1 MNEYFEKI
9 INEYGFEKREG
20 QEKMAQLIQN
30 CIDENKSCLV
40 EAGTGIG
47 KTLAYL
53 LPAIL
58 YSKKNEK
65 RVVISTNTINL
76 QEQIIDKDLPLLEKI
91 IGEKI
96 NYRLVKGR
104 GNYVCGNRLINNC
117 TDPSIIDWYKKTKTG
132 DKSEIDFYIDPSVWE
147 QIKSDKDYCIN
158 AKCSQTDN
166 CFYYKIK
173 EKIKDCEILIVNHAL
188 LLSHFKYDK
197 VLPDF
202 DFLVIDESH
211 NLENIARTYFEDSLS
226 AKDLGLNFGLIYNK
240 RTNKGIFTKLAL
252 QIEGIEKIYVDY
264 IDTFNRL
271 YDAFF
276 DLFTKIS
283 LELTRISA
291 TCLKLN
297 KVYDKKTLKKS
308 IDKIIE
314 TYEIFE
320 EINKKLLEYPMDEET
335 KQEYLNYYSKIKEGY
350 KIIQEFLEKELK
362 NSVRWFRINQ
372 ANSDI
377 EICITPLDISEK
389 LKIIYQDRIVIMTSA
404 TLKIANS
411 FSYINERLGLANF
424 EKYTVESPFDYDKN
438 MKILLSKNKFEP
450 NSLEYL
456 NYSIEFLN
464 KYLNEKKEGTFI
476 LCTSY
481 KQVELISKGL
491 KLKDCNVLVQ
501 GQMSRKKMIEEF
513 KNSKNAAVLIG
524 TDSFWEGVDVK
535 GNKLKN
541 IVILKLPF
549 FVPNN
554 PVNEA
559 LIEEIKKKGIN
570 PFINF
575 QLPQAIIKLKQGVGR
590 LIRSKSD
597 SGEVIILDNRIKSK
611 SYGALVLASLPSKTI
626 ELMI

>member
-53 LPAIL
+53 LPSIL

-271 YDAFF
+271 YDAF
-276 DLFTKIS
+276 
-283 LELTRISA
+283 LTYL
-291 TCLKLN
+291 LK
-297 KVYDKKTLKKS
+297 
-308 IDKIIE
+308 
-314 TYEIFE
+314 
-320 EINKKLLEYPMDEET
+320 
-335 KQEYLNYYSKIKEGY
+335 
-350 KIIQEFLEKELK
+350 FL
-362 NSVRWFRINQ
+362 
-372 ANSDI
+372 
-377 EICITPLDISEK
+377 
-389 LKIIYQDRIVIMTSA
+389 
-404 TLKIANS
+404 
-411 FSYINERLGLANF
+411 
-424 EKYTVESPFDYDKN
+424 
-438 MKILLSKNKFEP
+438 
-450 NSLEYL
+450 
-456 NYSIEFLN
+456 
-464 KYLNEKKEGTFI
+464 
-476 LCTSY
+476 
-481 KQVELISKGL
+481 
-491 KLKDCNVLVQ
+491 
-501 GQMSRKKMIEEF
+501 
-513 KNSKNAAVLIG
+513 
-524 TDSFWEGVDVK
+524 
-535 GNKLKN
+535 
-541 IVILKLPF
+541 
-549 FVPNN
+549 
-554 PVNEA
+554 
-559 LIEEIKKKGIN
+559 
-570 PFINF
+570 
-575 QLPQAIIKLKQGVGR
+575 
-590 LIRSKSD
+590 
-597 SGEVIILDNRIKSK
+597 
-611 SYGALVLASLPSKTI
+611 
-626 ELMI
+626 

>member
-297 KVYDKKTLKKS
+297 KFYDKKALKKS

-335 KQEYLNYYSKIKEGY
+335 KQEYLNYYSKIKDGY
-350 KIIQEFLEKELK
+350 KIIQAFLEKDLK

-411 FSYINERLGLANF
+411 FSYINERLGLENF

-513 KNSKNAAVLIG
+513 KNSEKAAILIG

-559 LIEEIKKKGIN
+559 LIEEIKKRGIN